1 MEMRVS
7 DKYQVFNLMN
17 TNGRRSDVIN
27 AYTIYMEILNEL
39 YEESGELDFERY
51 PYSLKQFEFYKRAI
65 ERSPE
70 VFKQHPKF
78 DNFIKELNNNEELAR
93 AFQERD
99 IEKIENLPKGESLL
113 KVLDNGIEDRARHYT
128 SNLVKLGFV
137 DQKRV
142 ITPVGKTFVENR
154 KVTRS
159 EFENLLPIDDTNL
172 IFLRQLLKLRVYTS
186 EKTFFYNPMLLCIY
200 ILLEVPRVSESD
212 LRGLVQMI
220 NPYIP
225 VDVEKF
231 ITDFEQ
237 TSMEEIESRYI
248 DFSED
253 GEYKN
258 VKNQIVPMEKT
269 YFEKIFKNRKSG
281 KVPEYY
287 DFYESLVIFLEDM
300 SSENL
305 DDLYKVFYSAK
316 EKINK
321 AFGYGKDVLNFSNYK
336 NLNKFIDDN
345 NDSVYF
351 QSKNINTT
359 IYSEF
364 NGSKRHDTI
373 QEYGDTF
380 TRIIKATGI
389 VSFKNG
395 IAQLKYKG
403 LWEAFFKEVALEEN
417 IFMKSSVEEY
427 TTYEENLLSDFFK
440 NISVDAIF
448 DITKNNQE
456 ITIQNTVEK
465 LGVSSKKEVKEKLV
479 NMVNDEFE
487 KFIKEKYPKEKVIE
501 ILSMFSDRTNDKKI
515 KEETES
521 SASVPTIFEY
531 ITGIAWYYIS
541 DRKYDL
547 FSSFKLSMNADF
559 IPETHAGG
567 GDGDI
572 IAVYED
578 EIVMLEVTLMNKQA
592 QKRGEW
598 EPVLRHATNLTIDE
612 SPKQVTTI
620 FVADELDANTIN
632 IWRAVATVPLISSR
646 EVENEGKFAENVK
659 IMPIKNL
666 ELVNILENNVNATSI
681 IKEIGDSFDKLEMNF
696 DLGWRENIMS
706 QLS

>member
-1 MEMRVS
+1 MRVS

-403 LWEAFFKEVALEEN
+403 LWEEFFKEVALEEN

>member
-1 MEMRVS
+1 MRVS

-403 LWEAFFKEVALEEN
+403 LWEEFFKEVALEEN

-501 ILSMFSDRTNDKKI
+501 ILSMFSDRANDKKI

-521 SASVPTIFEY
+521 LASVPTIFEY

-706 QLS
+706 QLN

>member
-1 MEMRVS
+1 MRVS

-403 LWEAFFKEVALEEN
+403 LWEEFFKEVALEEN

-501 ILSMFSDRTNDKKI
+501 ILSMFSDRANDKKI

-706 QLS
+706 QLN